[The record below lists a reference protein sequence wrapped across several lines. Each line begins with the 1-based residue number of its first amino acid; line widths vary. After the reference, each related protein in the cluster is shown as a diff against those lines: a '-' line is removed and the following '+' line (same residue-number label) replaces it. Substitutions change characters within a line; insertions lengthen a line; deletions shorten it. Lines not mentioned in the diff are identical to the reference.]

1 MEYFEDWNDAVLAS
15 LQEVWNKVITFL
27 PELAGALL
35 VLILGLILAS
45 GLSKL
50 AHKLISYTKIDK
62 VIAKIDAIKALIA
75 AGVKI
80 SIAGVIAWLIKWF
93 FIAVTLIAVV
103 EILGLRQVTEFLNM
117 VIAYLPQVAIAVLI
131 LAVGLVVGQF
141 IFDIIEKSAKTT
153 QVTKHTAHELA
164 VIGKWSIIVFALL
177 ASLSQLGIAQALIEI
192 LFTGVIASMALGL
205 GLAFGLGGKEKAS
218 KWLDKMGK

>member
-1 MEYFEDWNDAVLAS
+1 MNYFEDWNDAVLAS

-27 PELAGALL
+27 PELTGALI
-35 VLILGLILAS
+35 VLIIGLILAS

-50 AHKLISYTKIDK
+50 AHKLISYTKVDK
-62 VIAKIDAIKALIA
+62 AIARIDAIKALTS
-75 AGVKI
+75 AGIKV

-103 EILGLRQVTEFLNM
+103 EILGLQQVTDFLNM

-141 IFDIIEKSAKTT
+141 VYDVVSKSAKTT
-153 QVTKHTAHELA
+153 QVAKHTAHELA

-192 LFTGVIASMALGL
+192 LFTGIIAAAALGL

-218 KWLDKMGK
+218 KWLDKVAK

>member
-1 MEYFEDWNDAVLAS
+1 MNYFEDWNDAVLAS

-27 PELAGALL
+27 PELTGALL
-35 VLILGLILAS
+35 VLIVGLILAS

-50 AHKLISYTKIDK
+50 AHKIISYTKIDK
-62 VIAKIDAIKALIA
+62 VIAKIDAIKALTS
-75 AGVKI
+75 AGIKV
-80 SIAGVIAWLIKWF
+80 SVAGVIAWLIKWF

-103 EILGLRQVTEFLNM
+103 GILGLQQVSDFLNM

-141 IFDIIEKSAKTT
+141 VYEIIEKSAKTT
-153 QVTKHTAHELA
+153 KVTKHTAHELA
-164 VIGKWSIIVFALL
+164 AIGKWSLIIFALL

-192 LFTGVIASMALGL
+192 LFTGVVAALALGL
-205 GLAFGLGGKEKAS
+205 GLSFGLGGKDKAS
-218 KWLDKMGK
+218 KWLDKIGK